1 MDLILLASSEGG
13 GWFASAR
20 HAFEG
25 GGWPMWPILGMMLL
39 SWALM
44 FERSIALFIISRE
57 NKDALLRGLHNH
69 ILRGDVPAAIRF
81 IDAQKSGPLARI
93 IKAGLVRVNKSDKE
107 VQAALDEAS
116 LREVPYF
123 EKRTGYLSVLSNAAT
138 LVGLLGTILG
148 MIHCFAAVAHVDPAQ
163 KATILAGGIAE
174 AMNCTA
180 FGLMTAI
187 PALVG
192 YALLQARTQT
202 LIDGTNEA
210 VVSVLNLVLSN
221 KAALKNVSIPEDA
234 ARAR

>member
-1 MDLILLASSEGG
+1 M
-13 GWFASAR
+13 FAGIR

-25 GGWPMWPILGMMLL
+25 GGWPMWPILAMMLL
-39 SWALM
+39 SWAIM
-44 FERSIALFIISRE
+44 IERFIALFIISRE
-57 NKDALLRGLHNH
+57 NKDGLLRGLHNH

-81 IDAQKSGPLARI
+81 IDAQRQGPLARI

-107 VQAALDEAS
+107 VQAALDEAT

-123 EKRTGYLSVLSNAAT
+123 ERRTGYLGVLSNAAT
-138 LVGLLGTILG
+138 LTGLLGTIIG
-148 MIHCFAAVAHVDPAQ
+148 MIHCFAAVAHVDPSQ

-174 AMNCTA
+174 AMNCTG
-180 FGLMTAI
+180 FGLITAI

-192 YALLQARTQT
+192 YSLLQARTQV
-202 LIDGTNEA
+202 LIDGTNES

-221 KAALKNVSIPEDA
+221 KQALRNVSVPEDA